1 MTTEVLSAIL
11 EPVKPLIESNSFEK
25 IGEGE
30 YKNEKIAF
38 KIKHDE
44 EKKLLCLLVAEINEN
59 GEEGAYEAASNWL
72 FEEPENLRDAG
83 SAGMD
88 FYDTLKGKLGVKR
101 VRTGKGGDVALPS
114 KKSGD
119 SKNIE
124 ALCGKLLSVFP
135 QFKEDYKEHVSTY
148 GTLLYIE
155 FFSKTF
161 TVKVGEMIDQE
172 GNKRAL
178 KKLFDML
185 SDSYNM
191 GDRAT
196 QNAVVG
202 IILGGALKNNNARY
216 EKALE
221 YLEEHTYLK
230 TAIVN
235 IMPII
240 NSDKKFKEIFSE

>member
-11 EPVKPLIESNSFEK
+11 EPVQPILESNNFKK
-25 IGEGE
+25 IDEAA

-38 KIKHDE
+38 KIEHNE
-44 EKKLLCLLVAEINEN
+44 EKKLLLLQIAEINEN
-59 GEEGAYEAASNWL
+59 GEEGEYEIASNWL

-101 VRTGKGGDVALPS
+101 VRTGKGGEVALPS

-135 QFKEDYKEHVSTY
+135 QFKEDYKEHVSTH
-148 GTLLYIE
+148 GTLLYID

-161 TVKVGEMIDQE
+161 TVKVGEMLDQE
-172 GNKRAL
+172 SNKRAL

-202 IILGGALKNNNARY
+202 VVLGGALRNNNERY

-221 YLEEHTYLK
+221 YLKGHTYLK

-240 NSDKKFKEIFSE
+240 NSDKKFKEIFSK